1 MVYQLK
7 MNRIMKYPGSKTSVI
22 KDIQALYNRSGCRTF
37 VDVFGGSGSVS
48 MNMDSRNI
56 IYNDL
61 NRDLYTLFT
70 ALQKHFAPFYRA
82 ANALAMDR
90 KLFFDY
96 YDGRIVMDAENP
108 EIERAFS
115 IFFNFNT
122 GFGGMGE
129 TYGKKDKSLF
139 GNYRKNVSN
148 LIKASHAIDRMKIEN
163 MDFRSIMEK
172 YDSPETFFYL
182 DPPYPGK
189 NWYVHNFTADDFME
203 LGRVVVSVKGK
214 YAMNFNASDALPVKV
229 FGKPSFVREEANQ
242 NGRPG
247 STQSRKIA
255 FYTNVV
261 ATAMR

>member
-1 MVYQLK
+1 MFGFSYILRKHMVYQLK

-22 KDIQALYNRSGCRTF
+22 KDIQALYDRSGCRTF

-122 GFGGMGE
+122 GFPKTLTG
-129 TYGKKDKSLF
+129 S
-139 GNYRKNVSN
+139 
-148 LIKASHAIDRMKIEN
+148 
-163 MDFRSIMEK
+163 
-172 YDSPETFFYL
+172 
-182 DPPYPGK
+182 
-189 NWYVHNFTADDFME
+189 
-203 LGRVVVSVKGK
+203 
-214 YAMNFNASDALPVKV
+214 ASDALK
-229 FGKPSFVREEANQ
+229 F
-242 NGRPG
+242 
-247 STQSRKIA
+247 IA
-255 FYTNVV
+255 YFPFTD
-261 ATAMR
+261 T